1 MKLLMLLAMLLQS
14 TPSANSQATASIEG
28 IVVDRQMLPVAGAE
42 VIAFWEPPPMA
53 YQSSQLP
60 RTNTDAS
67 GKFIIRNL
75 APGGYRVTVSATG
88 YASQIYGKK
97 TAGNTGPASG
107 TVLTLGAGQS
117 VGEITVILTTASTI
131 SGRVVSS
138 NGEPLTGINVNA
150 VRAAYD
156 SSGIKSFVSASGGT
170 QTDDRGEY
178 RIAGVAPGSY
188 YLRAATPGYSVPN
201 ELLQMVGRSPV
212 SSGAFGAMYFPG
224 VNDVS
229 GASLLEVREGENVRG
244 IIFTLPRLPTFKIR
258 GHVLD
263 ANGLPPKR
271 PMMGVTPIQSD
282 FFSGSSMSVSP
293 FCGSTPNC
301 ENKDGAFEMTGV
313 APGYYWVKAQ
323 ISASLTPEQRA
334 LMEKPGGDPSLLPQP
349 QVALTAVRVTNAD
362 VDGVEL
368 KFYPKLTLSGRV
380 LIDDSPLLQLS
391 NSESI
396 KISLRPSIGTTLGPV
411 QNVVLDAA
419 GRFTSASLIPAEY
432 RVDLRG
438 LPQGFFLDDI
448 RLGDRDVSTEIIP
461 ILAPQS
467 DQMNIRLSAKSGRVY
482 GVVVDSISKPV
493 ANAAVV
499 LVPVNESHR
508 PDRYKTTIARSDG
521 RFEIEGIAPGD
532 YTAFSWETLEDY
544 SWFDPNVVRQFEGKG
559 KPVRVVV
566 GSNQELQVAQISA
579 ISN

>member
-60 RTNTDAS
+60 RTNTDAA
-67 GKFIIRNL
+67 GKFVIRNL

-97 TAGNTGPASG
+97 TAGNSGPASG
-107 TVLTLGAGQS
+107 TVITLGAGQS

-396 KISLRPSIGTTLGPV
+396 KISLRPSIGTILGPV

-432 RVDLRG
+432 RVNLRG

-467 DQMNIRLSAKSGRVY
+467 DEMNIRLSAKSGRVY
-482 GVVVDSISKPV
+482 GTVVDSISKPV